1 MKKAILL
8 AAVALGAMSA
18 QAQQAVEAPKF
29 FDNWSISL
37 VGGGTTPLEQIDEIG
52 KVRGIAGIEIEKQV
66 TPLLALGVEGNW
78 GINTSY
84 STGVNV
90 FDDQYVGLYGAINL
104 NKLFG
109 ACKCKSQLFEVEA
122 VAGAG
127 WGRYYDANQ
136 WNEGG
141 QPNWVT
147 GAHAD
152 HNFFATKAGLNLN
165 FNVSKVIT
173 LSLKPSVS
181 WNMSDAVQGITVSP
195 YGEYD
200 EYLANGS
207 TSTASYD
214 IRYAKFNLMAG
225 VTFHLGNKGFK
236 CVKPYDQAEVD
247 ALNAQ
252 INDLRA
258 QNEAC
263 NSNLNNAKNNAA
275 RLQKELDECNKK
287 LAAKPKTEVVTKT
300 VVDRQTQLNNII
312 SVFFGKNSSKVAD
325 SQKPNVEMVANY
337 LKNNPDAKVAIKG
350 YASPEGSKELNE
362 KLANARA
369 AAVKDMLVKTYKINA
384 DRISAEGQ
392 GIGDMFAEPT
402 WNRVSICTLESK

>member
-1 MKKAILL
+1 MKKVILL

-37 VGGGTTPLEQIDEIG
+37 VGGGTTPLLQIDEIG

-66 TPLLALGVEGNW
+66 SPILAVGIEGNW

-84 STGVNV
+84 GEGVNV
-90 FDDQYVGLYGAINL
+90 FDDQYAGVYGAINL

-127 WGRYYDANQ
+127 WGRYYDKN
-136 WNEGG
+136 WNDE
-141 QPNWVT
+141 NWYT
-147 GAHAD
+147 GYAAD

-165 FNVSKVIT
+165 FNVSKIIT
-173 LSLKPSVS
+173 LSLKPSVT
-181 WNMSDAVQGITVSP
+181 WNMSDAVQGNLRYI
-195 YGEYD
+195 
-200 EYLANGS
+200 NGS
-207 TSTASYD
+207 SASASYD
-214 IRYAKFNLMAG
+214 AEYAKFNLMAG

-258 QNEAC
+258 ANDAC
-263 NSNLNNAKNNAA
+263 NGKVSALAAENAALAAELAACKNRKPEVKEVKIDNYERHVYFNQGSSKIQASQKAVVSMVADYLNNN
-275 RLQKELDECNKK
+275 
-287 LAAKPKTEVVTKT
+287 P
-300 VVDRQTQLNNII
+300 
-312 SVFFGKNSSKVAD
+312 GSKV
-325 SQKPNVEMVANY
+325 E
-337 LKNNPDAKVAIKG
+337 IKG
-350 YASPEGSKELNE
+350 YASVEGSQALNE
-362 KLANARA
+362 KLAAARA
-369 AAVKDMLVKTYKINA
+369 EAVKNMLVKTYKIDA
-384 DRISAEGQ
+384 DRISASGQ
-392 GIGDMFAEPT
+392 GETDMFKET
-402 WNRVSICTLESK
+402 SWNRVSICTVK

>member
-1 MKKAILL
+1 MKKVILL

-29 FDNWSISL
+29 FDNWSVSL
-37 VGGGTTPLEQIDEIG
+37 VGGGTTPILEIDEIG

-66 TPLLALGVEGNW
+66 SPILALGVEGNW

-90 FDDQYVGLYGAINL
+90 FDDQYVGVYGAINL

-127 WGRYYDANQ
+127 WGRYYDANA
-136 WNEGG
+136 WREGG
-141 QPNWVT
+141 QLNWAT

-165 FNVSKVIT
+165 FNVSKLIT
-173 LSLKPSVS
+173 LSLKPSVT
-181 WNMSDAVQGITVSP
+181 WNMSDAVQGITVTP
-195 YGEYD
+195 DGAYD
-200 EYLANGS
+200 EIYANGS

-214 IRYAKFNLMAG
+214 ARFAKFNLMAG

-236 CVKPYDQAEVD
+236 CVKPYDQAEID

-258 QNEAC
+258 EYDAC
-263 NSNLNNAKNNAA
+263 TANLNAANNHVA
-275 RLQKELDECNKK
+275 RLQQELADCNKK
-287 LAAKPKTEVVTKT
+287 LNEAPQVVTKT
-300 VVDRQTQLNNII
+300 LVDHQTQLNNILNVFYTKGS
-312 SVFFGKNSSKVAD
+312 SVIKAD
-325 SQKPNVEMVANY
+325 QKPNVELVANY
-337 LKNNPDAKVAIKG
+337 LKNNPEATVEIRG
-350 YASPEGSKELNE
+350 YASPEGSDEINLPLSK
-362 KLANARA
+362 ARA
-369 AAVKDMLVKTYKINA
+369 EGVKNMLVKTFGIAA
-384 DRISAEGQ
+384 DRISYEGY
-392 GIGDMFAEPT
+392 GVGEVFSEPT
-402 WNRVSICTLESK
+402 WNRVSICILSK

>member
-1 MKKAILL
+1 MKKVILL

-37 VGGGTTPLEQIDEIG
+37 VGGGTTPLLQIDEIG

-66 TPLLALGVEGNW
+66 SPILAVGIEGNW

-84 STGVNV
+84 GEGVNV
-90 FDDQYVGLYGAINL
+90 FDDQYAGVYGAINL

-127 WGRYYDANQ
+127 WGRYYDANW

-141 QPNWVT
+141 KPNWAT
-147 GAHAD
+147 DYAAD

-165 FNVSKVIT
+165 FNVSKIIT
-173 LSLKPSVS
+173 LSLKPSVT
-181 WNMSDAVQGITVSP
+181 WNMSDAVQGEN
-195 YGEYD
+195 GM
-200 EYLANGS
+200 YLNGS
-207 TSTASYD
+207 SASASYD
-214 IRYAKFNLMAG
+214 ASYAKFNLMAG

-258 QNEAC
+258 ANDAC
-263 NSNLNNAKNNAA
+263 NGKVSALAAENAALAAELAACKNRKPEVKEIKVDNYERHVYFNQGSSKIQASQKAVVSMVADYLNNN
-275 RLQKELDECNKK
+275 
-287 LAAKPKTEVVTKT
+287 P
-300 VVDRQTQLNNII
+300 
-312 SVFFGKNSSKVAD
+312 GSKV
-325 SQKPNVEMVANY
+325 E
-337 LKNNPDAKVAIKG
+337 IKG
-350 YASPEGSKELNE
+350 YASVDGSQALNE
-362 KLANARA
+362 KLAAARA
-369 AAVKDMLVKTYKINA
+369 EAVKNMLVKTYKIDA
-384 DRISAEGQ
+384 DRISASGQ
-392 GIGDMFAEPT
+392 GETDMFKET
-402 WNRVSICTLESK
+402 SWNRVSICTVK

>member
-1 MKKAILL
+1 MKKVILL

-37 VGGGTTPLEQIDEIG
+37 VGGGTTPLLQIDEIG

-66 TPLLALGVEGNW
+66 TPILALGVEGNW

-90 FDDQYVGLYGAINL
+90 FDDQYVGAYGAINL

-127 WGRYYDANQ
+127 WGRYYDANW

-141 QPNWVT
+141 QANWAT

-173 LSLKPSVS
+173 LSLKPSVT
-181 WNMSDAVQGITVSP
+181 WNMSDAVQGIIVTP
-195 YGEYD
+195 EGRYD
-200 EYLANGS
+200 EILANGS

-214 IRYAKFNLMAG
+214 ARLAKFNLMAG

-258 QNEAC
+258 ANDAC
-263 NSNLNNAKNNAA
+263 NGKVSALAAENAALAAELAACKNRKPEVKEVKIDNYERHVYFNQGSSKIQASQKAVVSMVADYLNNN
-275 RLQKELDECNKK
+275 
-287 LAAKPKTEVVTKT
+287 P
-300 VVDRQTQLNNII
+300 
-312 SVFFGKNSSKVAD
+312 GSKV
-325 SQKPNVEMVANY
+325 E
-337 LKNNPDAKVAIKG
+337 IKG
-350 YASPEGSKELNE
+350 YASVEGSQALNE
-362 KLANARA
+362 KLAAARA
-369 AAVKDMLVKTYKINA
+369 EAVKNMLVKTYKIDA
-384 DRISAEGQ
+384 DRISASGQ
-392 GIGDMFAEPT
+392 GETDMFKET
-402 WNRVSICTLESK
+402 SWNRVSICTVK

>member
-90 FDDQYVGLYGAINL
+90 FDDQYVGVYGAINL

-127 WGRYYDANQ
+127 WGRYYDSNQ

-141 QPNWVT
+141 QPNWAT

-225 VTFHLGNKGFK
+225 VTFHLGNKGFN
-236 CVKPYDQAEVD
+236 CVKPYDQAEID

-263 NSNLNNAKNNAA
+263 NANLNAAKNQAA
-275 RLQKELDECNKK
+275 RLQKELDDCNKK
-287 LAAKPKTEVVTKT
+287 LAAKPAQVVKTI
-300 VVDRQTQLNNII
+300 VDHQQQLNNIV
-312 SVFFGKNSSKVAD
+312 SVFFNKASSAIKAD
-325 SQKPNVEMVANY
+325 QKPNVELVANY
-337 LKNNPDAKVAIKG
+337 MKNNPTATVEIRG
-350 YASPEGSKELNE
+350 YASPEGSKEINDELS
-362 KLANARA
+362 AARA
-369 AAVKDMLVKTYKINA
+369 QAVKKMLVNTYGIDA
-384 DRISAEGQ
+384 DRIVKADGYGVGE
-392 GIGDMFAEPT
+392 IFDEPT
-402 WNRVSICTLESK
+402 WNRVSICILDK

>member
-1 MKKAILL
+1 MKKVILL

-37 VGGGTTPLEQIDEIG
+37 VGGGTTPLLQIDEIG

-66 TPLLALGVEGNW
+66 SPILAVGIEGNW

-84 STGVNV
+84 GEGVNV
-90 FDDQYVGLYGAINL
+90 FDDQYAGVYGAINL

-127 WGRYYDANQ
+127 WGRYYDKN
-136 WNEGG
+136 WNDE
-141 QPNWVT
+141 NWYT
-147 GAHAD
+147 GYAAD

-165 FNVSKVIT
+165 FNVSKIIT
-173 LSLKPSVS
+173 LSLKPSVT
-181 WNMSDAVQGITVSP
+181 WNMSDAVQGNLRYI
-195 YGEYD
+195 
-200 EYLANGS
+200 NGS
-207 TSTASYD
+207 SASASYD
-214 IRYAKFNLMAG
+214 AEYAKFNLMAG

-258 QNEAC
+258 ANDAC
-263 NSNLNNAKNNAA
+263 NGKVSALAAENAALAAELAACKNRKPEVKEVKIDNYERHVYFNQGSSKIQASQKAVVSMVADYLNNN
-275 RLQKELDECNKK
+275 
-287 LAAKPKTEVVTKT
+287 P
-300 VVDRQTQLNNII
+300 
-312 SVFFGKNSSKVAD
+312 GSKV
-325 SQKPNVEMVANY
+325 E
-337 LKNNPDAKVAIKG
+337 IKG
-350 YASPEGSKELNE
+350 YASVDGSQALNE
-362 KLANARA
+362 KLAAARA
-369 AAVKDMLVKTYKINA
+369 EAVKNMLVKTYKIDA
-384 DRISAEGQ
+384 DRIIASGQ
-392 GIGDMFAEPT
+392 GETDMFKET
-402 WNRVSICTLESK
+402 SWNRVSICTVK

>member
-1 MKKAILL
+1 MKKVILL

-37 VGGGTTPLEQIDEIG
+37 VGGGTTPLLQIDEIG

-66 TPLLALGVEGNW
+66 SPILAVGLEGNW

-84 STGVNV
+84 GEGVNV
-90 FDDQYVGLYGAINL
+90 FDDQYAGVYGAINL

-127 WGRYYDANQ
+127 WGRYYDKN
-136 WNEGG
+136 WNDE
-141 QPNWVT
+141 NWYT
-147 GAHAD
+147 GYAAD

-165 FNVSKVIT
+165 FNVSKIIT
-173 LSLKPSVS
+173 LSLKPSVT
-181 WNMSDAVQGITVSP
+181 WNMSDAVQGNLRYI
-195 YGEYD
+195 
-200 EYLANGS
+200 NGS
-207 TSTASYD
+207 SASASYD
-214 IRYAKFNLMAG
+214 AEYAKFNLMAG

-258 QNEAC
+258 ANDAC
-263 NSNLNNAKNNAA
+263 NGKVSALAAENAALAAELAACKNRKPEVKEVKIDNYERHVYFNQGSSKIQASQKAVVSMVADYLNNN
-275 RLQKELDECNKK
+275 
-287 LAAKPKTEVVTKT
+287 P
-300 VVDRQTQLNNII
+300 
-312 SVFFGKNSSKVAD
+312 GSKV
-325 SQKPNVEMVANY
+325 E
-337 LKNNPDAKVAIKG
+337 IKG
-350 YASPEGSKELNE
+350 YASVEGSQALNE
-362 KLANARA
+362 KLAAARA
-369 AAVKDMLVKTYKINA
+369 EAVKNMLVKTYKIDA
-384 DRISAEGQ
+384 DRISASGQ
-392 GIGDMFAEPT
+392 GETDMFKET
-402 WNRVSICTLESK
+402 SWNRVSICTVK

>member
-1 MKKAILL
+1 MKKVILL

-37 VGGGTTPLEQIDEIG
+37 VGGGTTPLLQIDEIG

-66 TPLLALGVEGNW
+66 SPILAVGIEGNW

-84 STGVNV
+84 GEGVNV
-90 FDDQYVGLYGAINL
+90 FDDQYAGVYGAINL

-127 WGRYYDANQ
+127 WGRYYDK
-136 WNEGG
+136 
-141 QPNWVT
+141 NWDDENWYT
-147 GAHAD
+147 GYAAD

-165 FNVSKVIT
+165 FNVSKIIT
-173 LSLKPSVS
+173 LSLKPSVT
-181 WNMSDAVQGITVSP
+181 WNMSDAVQGNLRYI
-195 YGEYD
+195 
-200 EYLANGS
+200 NGS
-207 TSTASYD
+207 SASASYD
-214 IRYAKFNLMAG
+214 ANYAKFNLMAG

-258 QNEAC
+258 ANDAC
-263 NSNLNNAKNNAA
+263 NGKVSALAAENAA
-275 RLQKELDECNKK
+275 
-287 LAAKPKTEVVTKT
+287 LAAELAACKNRKPEVKEIK
-300 VVDRQTQLNNII
+300 VDNYERHVYFNQ
-312 SVFFGKNSSKVAD
+312 GSSKIQA
-325 SQKPNVEMVANY
+325 SQKPVVSMVADY
-337 LKNNPDAKVAIKG
+337 LNNNPGSKVEIKG
-350 YASPEGSKELNE
+350 YASVDGSQALNE
-362 KLANARA
+362 KLATARA
-369 AAVKDMLVKTYKINA
+369 EAVKAMLVDTYKIDA
-384 DRISAEGQ
+384 DRIIASGQ
-392 GIGDMFAEPT
+392 GETDMFKET
-402 WNRVSICTLESK
+402 SWNRVSICTVK

>member
-1 MKKAILL
+1 MKKVILL

-37 VGGGTTPLEQIDEIG
+37 VGGGTTPLLQIDEIG

-66 TPLLALGVEGNW
+66 TPILALGVEGNW

-90 FDDQYVGLYGAINL
+90 FDDQYVGAYGAINL

-127 WGRYYDANQ
+127 WGRYYDANW

-141 QPNWVT
+141 QANWAT

-173 LSLKPSVS
+173 LSLKPSVT
-181 WNMSDAVQGITVSP
+181 WNMSDAVQGIIVTP
-195 YGEYD
+195 EGRYD
-200 EYLANGS
+200 EILANGS

-214 IRYAKFNLMAG
+214 ARLAKFNLMAG

-258 QNEAC
+258 ANDAC
-263 NSNLNNAKNNAA
+263 NGKVSALAAENAALAAELAACKNRKPEVKEIKIDNYERHVYFNQGSSKIQASQKAVVSMVADYLNNN
-275 RLQKELDECNKK
+275 
-287 LAAKPKTEVVTKT
+287 P
-300 VVDRQTQLNNII
+300 
-312 SVFFGKNSSKVAD
+312 GSKV
-325 SQKPNVEMVANY
+325 E
-337 LKNNPDAKVAIKG
+337 IKG
-350 YASPEGSKELNE
+350 YASVDGSEALNE
-362 KLANARA
+362 KLAAARA
-369 AAVKDMLVKTYKINA
+369 EAVKNMLVKTYKIDA
-384 DRISAEGQ
+384 DRIIASGQ
-392 GIGDMFAEPT
+392 GETDMFKET
-402 WNRVSICTLESK
+402 SWNRVSICTVK

>member
-1 MKKAILL
+1 MKKVILL

-37 VGGGTTPLEQIDEIG
+37 VGGGTTPLLQIDEIG

-66 TPLLALGVEGNW
+66 TPILALGVEGNW

-90 FDDQYVGLYGAINL
+90 FDDQYVGAYGAINL

-127 WGRYYDANQ
+127 WGRYYDANW

-141 QPNWVT
+141 QPNWAT
-147 GAHAD
+147 GYAAD

-165 FNVSKVIT
+165 FNVSKIIT
-173 LSLKPSVS
+173 LSLKPSVT
-181 WNMSDAVQGITVSP
+181 WNMSDAVQGE
-195 YGEYD
+195 YGMW
-200 EYLANGS
+200 LNGS
-207 TSTASYD
+207 SASASYD
-214 IRYAKFNLMAG
+214 ANYAKFNLMAG

-258 QNEAC
+258 ANDAC
-263 NSNLNNAKNNAA
+263 NGKVNALAAENAALAAELAACKNRKPEVKEVKVDNYERHVYFNQGSSKIQASQKAVVSMVADYLNNN
-275 RLQKELDECNKK
+275 
-287 LAAKPKTEVVTKT
+287 P
-300 VVDRQTQLNNII
+300 
-312 SVFFGKNSSKVAD
+312 GSKV
-325 SQKPNVEMVANY
+325 E
-337 LKNNPDAKVAIKG
+337 IKG
-350 YASPEGSKELNE
+350 YASVDGSQALNE
-362 KLANARA
+362 KLAAARA
-369 AAVKDMLVKTYKINA
+369 EAVKTMLVKTYNIDA
-384 DRISAEGQ
+384 DRISASGQ
-392 GIGDMFAEPT
+392 GETDMFKET
-402 WNRVSICTLESK
+402 SWNRVSICTVK

>member
-1 MKKAILL
+1 MKKVILL

-37 VGGGTTPLEQIDEIG
+37 VGGGTTPLLQIDEIG

-66 TPLLALGVEGNW
+66 SPILAVGIEGNW

-84 STGVNV
+84 GEGVNV
-90 FDDQYVGLYGAINL
+90 FDDQYAGVYGAINL

-127 WGRYYDANQ
+127 WGRYYDK
-136 WNEGG
+136 
-141 QPNWVT
+141 NWDDENWYT
-147 GAHAD
+147 GYAAD

-165 FNVSKVIT
+165 FNVSKIIT
-173 LSLKPSVS
+173 LSLKPSVT
-181 WNMSDAVQGITVSP
+181 WNMSDAVQGNLRYI
-195 YGEYD
+195 
-200 EYLANGS
+200 NGS
-207 TSTASYD
+207 SASASYD
-214 IRYAKFNLMAG
+214 AEYAKFNLMAG

-258 QNEAC
+258 ANDAC
-263 NSNLNNAKNNAA
+263 NGKVSALAAENAALAAELAACKNRKPEVKEVKIDNYERHVYFNQGSSKIQASQKAVVSMVADYLNNN
-275 RLQKELDECNKK
+275 
-287 LAAKPKTEVVTKT
+287 P
-300 VVDRQTQLNNII
+300 
-312 SVFFGKNSSKVAD
+312 GSKV
-325 SQKPNVEMVANY
+325 E
-337 LKNNPDAKVAIKG
+337 IKG
-350 YASPEGSKELNE
+350 YASVEGSQALNE
-362 KLANARA
+362 KLAAARA
-369 AAVKDMLVKTYKINA
+369 EAVKNMLVKTYKIDA
-384 DRISAEGQ
+384 DRISASGQ
-392 GIGDMFAEPT
+392 GETDMFKET
-402 WNRVSICTLESK
+402 SWNRVSICTVK

>member
-1 MKKAILL
+1 MKKVILL

-37 VGGGTTPLEQIDEIG
+37 VGGGTTPLLQIDEIG

-66 TPLLALGVEGNW
+66 SPILAVGIEGNW

-84 STGVNV
+84 GEGVNV
-90 FDDQYVGLYGAINL
+90 FDDQYAGVYGAINL

-127 WGRYYDANQ
+127 WGRYYDKN
-136 WNEGG
+136 WNDE
-141 QPNWVT
+141 NWYT
-147 GAHAD
+147 GYAAD

-165 FNVSKVIT
+165 FNVSKIIT
-173 LSLKPSVS
+173 LSLKPSVT
-181 WNMSDAVQGITVSP
+181 WNMSDAVQGNLRYI
-195 YGEYD
+195 
-200 EYLANGS
+200 NGS
-207 TSTASYD
+207 SASASYD
-214 IRYAKFNLMAG
+214 AEYAKFNLMAG

-258 QNEAC
+258 ANDAC
-263 NSNLNNAKNNAA
+263 NGKVSALAAENAALAAELAACKNRKPEVKEIKVDNYERHVYFNQGSSKIQASQKAVVSMVADYLNNN
-275 RLQKELDECNKK
+275 
-287 LAAKPKTEVVTKT
+287 P
-300 VVDRQTQLNNII
+300 
-312 SVFFGKNSSKVAD
+312 GSKV
-325 SQKPNVEMVANY
+325 E
-337 LKNNPDAKVAIKG
+337 IKG
-350 YASPEGSKELNE
+350 YASVEGSQALNE
-362 KLANARA
+362 KLAAARA
-369 AAVKDMLVKTYKINA
+369 EAVKNMLVKTYKIDA
-384 DRISAEGQ
+384 DRISASGQ
-392 GIGDMFAEPT
+392 GETDMFKET
-402 WNRVSICTLESK
+402 SWNRVSICTVK

>member
-1 MKKAILL
+1 MKKVILL

-29 FDNWSISL
+29 FDNWSVSL
-37 VGGGTTPLEQIDEIG
+37 VGGGTTPLLQIDEIG

-66 TPLLALGVEGNW
+66 TPILALGVEGNW

-84 STGVNV
+84 STGANI
-90 FDDQYVGLYGAINL
+90 FDDQYVGAYGAINL

-127 WGRYYDANQ
+127 WGRYYDANW

-141 QPNWVT
+141 QPNWAT
-147 GAHAD
+147 GYAAD

-165 FNVSKVIT
+165 FNVCKLIT
-173 LSLKPSVS
+173 LSLKPSVT
-181 WNMSDAVQGITVSP
+181 WNMSDAVQGEN
-195 YGEYD
+195 GMF
-200 EYLANGS
+200 LNGS
-207 TSTASYD
+207 SASASYD
-214 IRYAKFNLMAG
+214 ANYAKFNLMAG

-258 QNEAC
+258 ANDAC
-263 NSNLNNAKNNAA
+263 NGKVSALAAENAALAAELAACKNRKPEVKEIKVDNYERHIYFNQGSSKIQASQKAVVSMVADYLNNN
-275 RLQKELDECNKK
+275 
-287 LAAKPKTEVVTKT
+287 P
-300 VVDRQTQLNNII
+300 
-312 SVFFGKNSSKVAD
+312 GSKV
-325 SQKPNVEMVANY
+325 E
-337 LKNNPDAKVAIKG
+337 IKG
-350 YASPEGSKELNE
+350 YASVDGSQALNE
-362 KLANARA
+362 KLAAARA
-369 AAVKDMLVKTYKINA
+369 EAVKNMLVKTYNIDA
-384 DRISAEGQ
+384 DRISASGQ
-392 GIGDMFAEPT
+392 GETDMFKET
-402 WNRVSICTLESK
+402 SWNRVSICTVK

>member
-1 MKKAILL
+1 MKKVILL

-37 VGGGTTPLEQIDEIG
+37 VGGGTTPLLQIDEIG

-66 TPLLALGVEGNW
+66 SPILAVGLEGNW

-84 STGVNV
+84 GEGVNV
-90 FDDQYVGLYGAINL
+90 FDDQYAGVYGAINL

-127 WGRYYDANQ
+127 WGRYYDK
-136 WNEGG
+136 
-141 QPNWVT
+141 NWDDENWYT
-147 GAHAD
+147 GYAAD

-165 FNVSKVIT
+165 FNVSKIIT
-173 LSLKPSVS
+173 LSLKPSVT
-181 WNMSDAVQGITVSP
+181 WNMSDAVQGNLRYI
-195 YGEYD
+195 
-200 EYLANGS
+200 NGS
-207 TSTASYD
+207 SASASYD
-214 IRYAKFNLMAG
+214 AEYAKFNLMAG

-258 QNEAC
+258 ANDAC
-263 NSNLNNAKNNAA
+263 NGKVSALAAENAALAAELAACKNRKPEVKEIKVDNYERHVYFNQGSSKIQASQKAVVSMVADYLNNN
-275 RLQKELDECNKK
+275 
-287 LAAKPKTEVVTKT
+287 P
-300 VVDRQTQLNNII
+300 
-312 SVFFGKNSSKVAD
+312 GSKV
-325 SQKPNVEMVANY
+325 E
-337 LKNNPDAKVAIKG
+337 IKG
-350 YASPEGSKELNE
+350 YASVDGSQALNE
-362 KLANARA
+362 KLAAARA
-369 AAVKDMLVKTYKINA
+369 EAVKNMLVKTYKIDA
-384 DRISAEGQ
+384 DRISASGQ
-392 GIGDMFAEPT
+392 GETDMFKET
-402 WNRVSICTLESK
+402 SWNRVSICTVK